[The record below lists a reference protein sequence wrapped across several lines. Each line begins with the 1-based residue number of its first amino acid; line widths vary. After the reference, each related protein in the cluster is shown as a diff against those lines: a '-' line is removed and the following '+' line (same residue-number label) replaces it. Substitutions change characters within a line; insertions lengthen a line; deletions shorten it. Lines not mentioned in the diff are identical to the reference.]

1 MTSKDDAKIRALFM
15 VPALLRGGAETQA
28 IDLINSIDNSRF
40 EKHLLVFEK
49 ELDQLER
56 VDQTEVEFH
65 HAVRSGKFDFLF
77 VKKISQI
84 IDSKKID
91 VIHCTLQISLLY
103 AWLACRISKRK
114 PKLVVAI
121 HTTINVTKKNEVIDR
136 LLYRQLIKSCSNVIF
151 VCHTQRKYWL
161 NKYPELKSKA
171 KVVYNGI
178 DSDYFNPGNFVSEG
192 LSLKKKLGIDS
203 NPTIVC
209 IAGFR
214 REKAHH
220 ILLQAFSRLP
230 ANVHLVLAGDGQ
242 LRSEIELTI
251 NQLGVSN
258 RVHLM
263 GNVDDVRPLL
273 AAADISVLTSIAV
286 ETFSI
291 AMLESMSMEVP
302 FISSDIGGLA
312 EAIEVGETG
321 DVVPVNDVRSLEE
334 ALRKYLVDNANLK
347 LMGKKARSRVKRMFS
362 KSVMVSST
370 EKILKDAVGR

>member
-1 MTSKDDAKIRALFM
+1 MTSKDDKKIRALFM

-65 HAVRSGKFDFLF
+65 HVVRSGKFDFLF

-84 IDSKKID
+84 IDAKKID

-103 AWLACRISKRK
+103 AWLARRISKRK

-121 HTTINVTKKNEVIDR
+121 HTTTNVTKKNELIDQ

-151 VCHTQRKYWL
+151 VCHTQMKYWL
-161 NKYPELKSKA
+161 NKYPELKSKSR
-171 KVVYNGI
+171 VVYNGV
-178 DSDYFNPGNFVSEG
+178 DSDYFNPDDFISEG
-192 LSLKKKLGIDS
+192 LFLKKKLGIDS
-203 NPTIVC
+203 NPTIAC

-214 REKAHH
+214 REKAHQ

-230 ANVHLVLAGDGQ
+230 ENVHLILAGDGQ

-251 NQLGVSN
+251 NQLGLSN

-263 GNVDDVRPLL
+263 GNVDDVRPVL
-273 AAADISVLTSIAV
+273 AATDVTVLTSTAV
-286 ETFSI
+286 ETFSM
-291 AMLESMSMEVP
+291 AMLESMSMSVP
-302 FISSDIGGLA
+302 MVATDIGGLS
-312 EAIEVGETG
+312 EAIIPGETG
-321 DVVPVNDVRSLEE
+321 GLVSPEDVAGLAY
-334 ALRKYLVDNANLK
+334 ALSRYVINREYATS
-347 LMGKKARSRVKRMFS
+347 MGSRSRALVVEKFS
-362 KSVMVSST
+362 KSFMVRDT
-370 EKILKDAVGR
+370 ERVLVETVD